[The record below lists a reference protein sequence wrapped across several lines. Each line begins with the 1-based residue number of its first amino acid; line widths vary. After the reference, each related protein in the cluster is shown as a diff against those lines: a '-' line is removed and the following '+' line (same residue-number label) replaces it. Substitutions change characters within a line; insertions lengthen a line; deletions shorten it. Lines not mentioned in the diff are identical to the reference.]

1 LKLLTLLSEA
11 NGLQVMPLT
20 RGQNRADRAITH
32 KHIPANSLISMPVY
46 AADNVLEADILIDDK
61 NEIMSDHLTG

>member
-1 LKLLTLLSEA
+1 
-11 NGLQVMPLT
+11 
-20 RGQNRADRAITH
+20 
-32 KHIPANSLISMPVY
+32 MPVY